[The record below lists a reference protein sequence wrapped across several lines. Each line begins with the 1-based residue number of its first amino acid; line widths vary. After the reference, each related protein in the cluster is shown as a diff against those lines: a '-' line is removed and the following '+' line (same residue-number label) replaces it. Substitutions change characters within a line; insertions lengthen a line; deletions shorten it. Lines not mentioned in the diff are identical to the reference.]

1 MISMNHLYCK
11 LDNYF
16 ILFNNYY
23 PKENN
28 HLHTTNI
35 FFQIKK
41 FYLMFNNKGNY
52 QLNYNN
58 YNQYL
63 KIN

>member
-1 MISMNHLYCK
+1 MISMNHLYYK

-35 FFQIKK
+35 FF
-41 FYLMFNNKGNY
+41 
-52 QLNYNN
+52 
-58 YNQYL
+58 
-63 KIN
+63 